1 MSSPAG
7 RAVGGWLGSY
17 ARWPARSWARRPTC
31 GAALLAVAQRRGPE
45 APQPETLGPLLA
57 RRVAGL
63 VGVPQLLAVVAEL
76 CAAALAA
83 ARELRAAGAAKRYD
97 SVAGGGGTAVGKGA
111 VF

>member
-1 MSSPAG
+1 M
-7 RAVGGWLGSY
+7 
-17 ARWPARSWARRPTC
+17 SWARRPTC
-31 GAALLAVAQRRGPE
+31 GAALLAVAQRRRPE
-45 APQPETLGPLLA
+45 APQPEALGPLLP

-83 ARELRAAGAAKRYD
+83 ARDLWAAGAAKRYD
-97 SVAGGGGTAVGKGA
+97 GVAGSGGGGGERKAVGKGA